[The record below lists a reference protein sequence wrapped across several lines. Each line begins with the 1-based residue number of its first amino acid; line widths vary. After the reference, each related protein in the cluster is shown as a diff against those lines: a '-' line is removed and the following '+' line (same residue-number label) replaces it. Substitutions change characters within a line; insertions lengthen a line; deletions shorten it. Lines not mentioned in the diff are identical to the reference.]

1 MGFGVQK
8 DGRIIHCGNAVAGM
22 GSLDRRIYDNELR
35 EKAGFPPL
43 HDFTA
48 EEQRLIR
55 ERAAERDKNAALSLQ
70 RSREVWQRR
79 KRLGPAGEFATRAL
93 HKTHYVTGIGFGAM
107 AALYMEGSMLQK
119 LAAGFFA
126 FWPGCIPGVFLGP
139 RILHALKLEE

>member
-8 DGRIIHCGNAVAGM
+8 DGRIIHCGTLVAGM
-22 GSLDRRIYDNELR
+22 DRLELQIFENELR
-35 EKAGFPPL
+35 QRAGFPPL
-43 HDFTA
+43 HEFTV
-48 EEQRLIR
+48 EDQLLIR
-55 ERAAERDKNAALSLQ
+55 ERAGERDRNAALSLQ

-93 HKTHYVTGIGFGAM
+93 HITHYVTGIGFGAM

-119 LAAGFFA
+119 LAAAFFA